1 MINATF
7 YKDLPFNFMRD
18 ITAVAG
24 LVRLPLV
31 MEVNPSVP
39 AKTVAEFI
47 AYAKANPG
55 KVNYASAGV
64 GTSLHL
70 AMQLF
75 NEMTGL
81 GLAHVPYR
89 GSAPALTDMLG
100 GQVQVMFD
108 NLFTSL
114 EHIKAG
120 KLRALGVATAAR
132 VQQLP
137 DVPTIA
143 DTVPG
148 YEASSV
154 FGVGVPT
161 GTSSDIIE
169 RLHRELAAALAEP
182 RIRGRL
188 VELTAIPIPGTAA
201 EFRAEMA
208 ATTEKW
214 GKVIRA
220 ANIKPE

>member
-1 MINATF
+1 MW
-7 YKDLPFNFMRD
+7 R
-18 ITAVAG
+18 
-24 LVRLPLV
+24 R
-31 MEVNPSVP
+31 
-39 AKTVAEFI
+39 
-47 AYAKANPG
+47 
-55 KVNYASAGV
+55 
-64 GTSLHL
+64 
-70 AMQLF
+70 Q
-75 NEMTGL
+75 
-81 GLAHVPYR
+81 
-89 GSAPALTDMLG
+89 
-100 GQVQVMFD
+100 
-108 NLFTSL
+108 
-114 EHIKAG
+114 
-120 KLRALGVATAAR
+120 RACSS
-132 VQQLP
+132 
-137 DVPTIA
+137 
-143 DTVPG
+143 TVPG